1 MGQDPVGESVW
12 QGNVNIMKMRF
23 LVTSYVA
30 RGALHSMLLSGCWCA
45 EREPVVPGRIERC
58 RYCMELC
65 FKSSLCSC

>member
-30 RGALHSMLLSGCWCA
+30 RGALNSMLLSGCWCA

-58 RYCMELC
+58 RYCMVLC